1 MLFQSRRMLDMG
13 FEEDVRF
20 IISKCKPKEFRQTA
34 MFSAT
39 WPAAIQQLALE
50 FMVRLNLELLFIFQL
65 CTKSYDVHQTLIGG
79 ACLHLCRIR
88 INSGK

>member
-1 MLFQSRRMLDMG
+1 MILARLLILCLTKLIGKYKLCSRSVLPLKCVLNIDACSFQRMLDMG

-20 IISKCKPKEFRQTA
+20 IISKCKSKESRQTA

-50 FMVRLNLELLFIFQL
+50 FMVSL
-65 CTKSYDVHQTLIGG
+65 
-79 ACLHLCRIR
+79 
-88 INSGK
+88 